1 LEKLRIESEEATTRA
16 EKAEADVKSLN
27 EQLAKQETNVQN
39 LNNKVKLLQG
49 DLERSEQRA
58 EQNKASK
65 LENDKDGDVKDSL
78 KRKVQMLEKQLEDK
92 EVERKDAV
100 EKYVNYSVRNI

>member
-1 LEKLRIESEEATTRA
+1 
-16 EKAEADVKSLN
+16 
-27 EQLAKQETNVQN
+27 
-39 LNNKVKLLQG
+39 
-49 DLERSEQRA
+49 
-58 EQNKASK
+58 